1 MDNSWTDKL
10 KEKMAGYTETPS
22 DDVWRKVSGR
32 AGITPDERSLGRVP
46 AWFLP
51 AVGMAAAAAG
61 ILLMLRHDPEMAEMN
76 PPAGM
81 TAEAVIEEVPE
92 LTEQKEVPEQTGAGA
107 VTVKKIQNSVRLIA
121 DAGARISGL
130 DIKEEEIIPAIQYDA
145 TETGQDAAGN
155 DNEEPAVYVFEEEDK
170 EENCEEV
177 IDHEAEMRKWAEIIS
192 EDEKPRKT
200 AHHAGIGFSA
210 AGAGGSSMIENKST
224 NHVLGA
230 NPMASG
236 TEVSA
241 WVSPEIMQNQ
251 GALTFNSPE
260 VKTEYNH
267 KIPVKLGLNARYGF
281 GKFGVEAGV
290 AYSILSSDLK
300 AGEEGTSW
308 SKGTQTL
315 HYIGI
320 PVNLSFNIIDS
331 RYFTLYVSG
340 GGMGELC
347 AKGRVKKDEYENGTY
362 ARSTSSAIRPK
373 ELQWSVNA
381 AAGFQ
386 VNILKQ
392 LGFYVEP
399 GVSHR
404 FDSGSK
410 VRSIYTD
417 KPTDFSLG
425 FGLRYNFL

>member
-1 MDNSWTDKL
+1 MKQNMNNSWTDKL
-10 KEKMAGYTETPS
+10 REKMAGYTETPS
-22 DDVWRKVSGR
+22 DEVWEKVSAR
-32 AGITPDERSLGRVP
+32 AGIPQGGESRRLVP
-46 AWFLP
+46 VWFIP

-61 ILLMLRHDPEMAEMN
+61 ILLMLRHDPEMAEIN
-76 PPAGM
+76 PSAGM
-81 TAEAVIEEVPE
+81 TAEALVQKEPE
-92 LTEQKEVPEQTGAGA
+92 LTEQKELSGQTETG
-107 VTVKKIQNSVRLIA
+107 TVSVNRIQDSGRLIA
-121 DAGARISGL
+121 DAGSGISGHGS
-130 DIKEEEIIPAIQYDA
+130 KAEEPVQSIQHEDK
-145 TETGQDAAGN
+145 
-155 DNEEPAVYVFEEEDK
+155 EPAVYVFEEEDK

-177 IDHEAEMRKWAEIIS
+177 IDHEAEMRKWAEIMS
-192 EDEKPRKT
+192 EDDSPRK
-200 AHHAGIGFSA
+200 ARGHAGIGLSA
-210 AGAGGSSMIENKST
+210 SGAGGSSMIENRST
-224 NHVLGA
+224 NLVLGA

-241 WVSPEIMQNQ
+241 WVSPEILQNQ

-267 KIPVKLGLNARYGF
+267 RIPVKLGLNARYGF
-281 GKFGVEAGV
+281 GRFGVEAGV

-320 PVNLSFNIIDS
+320 PVNLSFNIFDS

-347 AKGRVKKDEYENGTY
+347 AKGRVKKDEYENGAY
-362 ARSTSSAIRPK
+362 ARSTNSAIRPK
-373 ELQWSVNA
+373 EIQWSVNA

-404 FDSGSK
+404 FDNGSK